1 MNDLFVTA
9 SRQAWRFPSTRGE
22 LTTEQLWSMPLL
34 AKNGFDLNSVA
45 RSLNQEVKDLGEE
58 SFVETRSNPARST
71 AEGKLELVKSIIAVR
86 QEENRLAEQRAQRA
100 VERARILDALAAREN
115 EELTK
120 ASKDEL
126 LARLAQ
132 LDG

>member
-1 MNDLFVTA
+1 
-9 SRQAWRFPSTRGE
+9 
-22 LTTEQLWSMPLL
+22 
-34 AKNGFDLNSVA
+34 
-45 RSLNQEVKDLGEE
+45 
-58 SFVETRSNPARST
+58 
-71 AEGKLELVKSIIAVR
+71 
-86 QEENRLAEQRAQRA
+86 
-100 VERARILDALAAREN
+100 VERARILDALAARES

>member
-1 MNDLFVTA
+1 MNDLFVAA

-86 QEENRLAEQRAQRA
+86 QEENRLAEQRTQRA
-100 VERARILDALAAREN
+100 VERARILDALAARES

-120 ASKDEL
+120 ASKEEL

>member
-45 RSLNQEVKDLGEE
+45 RGLNQEVKDLGEE

>member
-100 VERARILDALAAREN
+100 VERARILDALAARES

-120 ASKDEL
+120 ASKEEL

>member
-45 RSLNQEVKDLGEE
+45 RGLNQEVKDLGEE

-86 QEENRLAEQRAQRA
+86 QEENRLAEQRAQCD
-100 VERARILDALAAREN
+100 VERARILDALAARES

>member
-45 RSLNQEVKDLGEE
+45 RGLNQEVKDLGEE

-100 VERARILDALAAREN
+100 VERARILDALAARES

>member
-45 RSLNQEVKDLGEE
+45 RGLNQEVKDLGEE

-100 VERARILDALAAREN
+100 VERARILDALAARDN

-120 ASKDEL
+120 ASKEEL

>member
-9 SRQAWRFPSTRGE
+9 SRQAWRFPSSRGE

-45 RSLNQEVKDLGEE
+45 RGLNQEVKDLGEE

-86 QEENRLAEQRAQRA
+86 QEENRLAEQRAQCD
-100 VERARILDALAAREN
+100 VERARILDALAARES

>member
-1 MNDLFVTA
+1 MNDLFVSA

-22 LTTEQLWSMPLL
+22 LTTEQLWGMPLL

-45 RSLNQEVKDLGEE
+45 RALNQAVKELGEE
-58 SFVETRSNPARST
+58 SFVDTRSNPERSV
-71 AEGKLELVKSIIAVR
+71 AEGKLELVKSIISVR
-86 QEENRLAEQRAQRA
+86 QAENAAAEQRAHRA
-100 VERARILDALAAREN
+100 VERARILDALAARES

-120 ASKDEL
+120 SSKDEL

-132 LDG
+132 LDA

>member
-9 SRQAWRFPSTRGE
+9 SRQAWRFPSSRGE

-45 RSLNQEVKDLGEE
+45 RGLNQEVKDLGEE

-100 VERARILDALAAREN
+100 VERARILDALAARES